1 MILELSN
8 IKKKFKNGNE
18 YNYLL
23 DNVNLQI
30 YEGESVAIQG
40 KSGTGKSTLLNILAG
55 LIHPDD
61 GTMSF
66 RDKPISVMTAD
77 QLANYR
83 KINVGFVTQRFNL
96 LTDRNVY
103 HNIALPLQYLR
114 QSKKEIKK
122 NIENVLE
129 ELEISHLIKRE
140 VSNLSGGERQRV
152 AIARAIVKNPSILL
166 ADEPTGSLDEETEET
181 ILDIFRKLNSKGTT
195 MVIVTHDKSVSN
207 LCKKVYN
214 LKNKTL
220 NIDS

>member
-8 IKKKFKNGNE
+8 IKKRFKNGNE
-18 YNYLL
+18 YTYLL
-23 DNVNLQI
+23 DRVNLQI

-40 KSGTGKSTLLNILAG
+40 KSGSGKSTLLNILAG
-55 LIHPDD
+55 LQHPDD
-61 GTMSF
+61 GAMSF
-66 RDKPISVMTAD
+66 REKPISAMTTD
-77 QLANYR
+77 QLANFR
-83 KINVGFVTQRFNL
+83 KVNVGFVTQRFNL
-96 LTDRNVY
+96 LNDRNVY
-103 HNIALPLQYLR
+103 HNIALPLQYLK

-122 NIENVLE
+122 NIENVVE

-140 VSNLSGGERQRV
+140 VNNLSGGERQRV

-207 LCKKVYN
+207 LCDKTYK

-220 NIDS
+220 TLDS